1 MERSG
6 PMWWMRGSSGGREN
20 RAPGPPAPPPP
31 PLPPEPEPAPR
42 PQQSPV
48 LPFHSSLRSL
58 TEQLRNADGE
68 TLLLLG
74 LIRLLYQ
81 DHADS
86 KLLLALAYILL

>member
-1 MERSG
+1 MDRSG
-6 PMWWMRGSSGGREN
+6 PMWWMRRNAGNRPPEN
-20 RAPGPPAPPPP
+20 RMPDCAETPSPPPP
-31 PLPPEPEPAPR
+31 HHEPEPPGR
-42 PQQSPV
+42 
-48 LPFHSSLRSL
+48 LPYQSSLRAL

-74 LIRLLYQ
+74 LIRLLWQ